1 MKQGEVE
8 ALAGLGFVVSEMDCV
23 RMFSGYSPDAAADN
37 VLREMRTHLPENF
50 IRDQIA
56 GSMDPFRRRL
66 QPLMA
71 DTIHTVSRQGAALSR
86 WEP

>member
-1 MKQGEVE
+1 MD
-8 ALAGLGFVVSEMDCV
+8 FVVSEMDCV

-50 IRDQIA
+50 VRDQIA
-56 GSMDPFRRRL
+56 GSMDPFRRLL

-71 DTIHTVSRQGAALSR
+71 DTIHTVSPRGRLETGCCSLSR